1 MTSIGYSHPARR
13 SDLQRTAIL
22 LLAILQVLVTLLPSL
37 GLGEQIG
44 ERSDAVR
51 TAITP
56 AGWAFS
62 IWGLLYAGSLAYA
75 IYQFLPA
82 QRTNALLAKIGWA
95 SAGAFLGNA
104 LWALYT
110 QFVDLNALSVVII
123 TGTLLCLL
131 ACYRR
136 FAALPRRLTRGEQ
149 FLVALPLS
157 ALAAWLT
164 AATIVNIA
172 ASLKF
177 HGVDPGETAP
187 LAGAAV
193 VATGGVIA
201 SAAIWNGRGNPW
213 YALIFLWALAGIHA
227 RQTSANGIAVAAIAA
242 ALLVVAGTL
251 VRLGYAADRERWFGA
266 GG

>member
-37 GLGEQIG
+37 GLGEPIG

-82 QRTNALLAKIGWA
+82 QRTNALLARIGWA

-110 QFVDLNALSVVII
+110 QFVDLKRAFGSDHHGHVVVP
-123 TGTLLCLL
+123 
-131 ACYRR
+131 A
-136 FAALPRRLTRGEQ
+136 RL
-149 FLVALPLS
+149 LS
-157 ALAAWLT
+157 ALCHL
-164 AATIVNIA
+164 AAT
-172 ASLKF
+172 
-177 HGVDPGETAP
+177 VD
-187 LAGAAV
+187 AGRAV
-193 VATGGVIA
+193 
-201 SAAIWNGRGNPW
+201 SR
-213 YALIFLWALAGIHA
+213 
-227 RQTSANGIAVAAIAA
+227 RAA
-242 ALLVVAGTL
+242 A
-251 VRLGYAADRERWFGA
+251 ERPCRPG
-266 GG
+266 